1 MMYEEFT
8 AKLPEGTRP
17 PTAEQY
23 KIIEEVYATH
33 PLFDETVGIKD
44 KIAEIYSKFGMRIIC
59 DMRET
64 AKRAGEIKDDIRKKR
79 HEIEEL
85 EREYKELAMR

>member
-8 AKLPEGTRP
+8 AKLPEGTKP

-33 PLFDETVGIKD
+33 PLFDEAVGIKD
-44 KIAEIYSKFGMRIIC
+44 KIAEIYSKYGMRLIC

-64 AKRAGEIKDDIRKKR
+64 AKRAGEIKDEKR
-79 HEIEEL
+79 RLRIQSEEL
-85 EREYKELAMR
+85 DREYKELAMR